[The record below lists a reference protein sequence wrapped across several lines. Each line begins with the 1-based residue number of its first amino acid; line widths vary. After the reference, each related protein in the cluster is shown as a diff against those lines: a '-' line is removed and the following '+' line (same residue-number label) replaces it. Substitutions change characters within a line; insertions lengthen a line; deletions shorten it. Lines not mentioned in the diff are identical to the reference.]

1 MSVLVLVALGLLA
14 GFAGGMLGIGGGA
27 IMVPVLVFL
36 GFKVHVAIGTSL
48 AVIVPLA
55 LAGALAHYG
64 MVNVDVKAACI
75 MASGAVVGAVVGAKV
90 AKMLPSVML
99 EKVFAVALLVLAIWM
114 LLK

>member
-1 MSVLVLVALGLLA
+1 MLVALGLLA

-27 IMVPVLVFL
+27 IMVPVLVLFL

-64 MVNVDVKAACI
+64 MVNVDLSAAGV
-75 MASGAVVGAVVGAKV
+75 MALGAVVGAVAGARV
-90 AKMLPSVML
+90 AGVLPALVL
-99 EKVFAVALLVLAIWM
+99 EKVFGAALLVLSIWM
-114 LLK
+114 LVR